1 MLLKRAVDRNTKQTH
16 GLDRPATNPPGDLM
30 LIESS
35 LIPWKIHIHAHP
47 SPGYVSIAD
56 VLNGI
61 YDALQE
67 PITESEYERLDRG
80 RAKAVEAAYFRRI
93 DQESTRSGEPIKKI
107 DWLEGRY
114 VFEGL
119 QQSGTDQNAWILRLG
134 WPRRR

>member
-1 MLLKRAVDRNTKQTH
+1 MLLKRAVDRNTEQTH
-16 GLDRPATNPPGDLM
+16 GLDRPATSPPRHMM

-35 LIPWKIHIHAHP
+35 FLPWEFVIIAHQ
-47 SPGYVSIAD
+47 STGYLSIAD

-61 YDALQE
+61 YKGLQE
-67 PITESEYERLDRG
+67 PITESEYGRLDRA

-93 DQESTRSGEPIKKI
+93 DQESIRPGEPIRKI

-119 QQSGTDQNAWILRLG
+119 QQSSTDYNSWTLRLG